1 MTLVLTLATMMAL
14 CGAGLAYARVRR
26 AASEGTPRVHAWPA
40 RGPRNGGARFMG
52 LALLLAGGCAAQAA
66 EQLFMPLSRPELLK
80 LAALPALLVVATL
93 GLRLHRRRALLPG
106 GVFALLGAAL
116 LVYALVIGANGA
128 LDGAAPVTERVT
140 VLDKERL
147 RSGRDGLRHVTLVQR
162 AGAATPVALTVDVAT
177 WDAIAVG
184 RDSAVL
190 TTRLGRLGV
199 RWVEGDHALLPAQ
212 LLSFGEES
220 GPLRR

>member
-1 MTLVLTLATMMAL
+1 MSLVLTLITMMAL
-14 CGAGLAYARVRR
+14 CGAGLAYARARR
-26 AASEGTPRVHAWPA
+26 AAGEGAPRVHAWPA
-40 RGPRNGGARFMG
+40 RGPRNGGARLMG
-52 LALLLAGGCAAQAA
+52 LALLIAGACAAQAA

-93 GLRLHRRRALLPG
+93 ALRLQRRRALLPG

-116 LVYALVIGANGA
+116 LVYAFIVGANGA

-147 RSGRDGLRHVTLVQR
+147 RSGRDGLRHVALVQR

-177 WDAIAVG
+177 WDAVAVG
-184 RDSAVL
+184 HDSAVL
-190 TTRLGRLGV
+190 TSRRGRLGV
-199 RWVEGDHALLPAQ
+199 RWVEGDRTLLPTQ
-212 LLSFGEES
+212 LLSFGADS
-220 GPLRR
+220 APPRR